1 MAKILI
7 VDDEDNIR
15 LFYSEELKDEGYE
28 VIAAKD
34 GHMLVERIRD
44 EQPDLIVLD
53 IKMAGYSGLELL
65 SAIRRE
71 FGDLPVILCSA
82 YSTFRDDSL
91 SKQANAYVVKSSDL
105 TELKG
110 EIRKSLEAD
119 CP

>member
-34 GHMLVERIRD
+34 GYLLMERIRN
-44 EQPDLIVLD
+44 ERPDLVILD

-65 SAIRRE
+65 SDIRRE
-71 FGDLPVILCSA
+71 FCTLPVILCSA
-82 YSTFRDDSL
+82 YSTFRDDSQ

-110 EIRKSLEAD
+110 EIRRSLD
-119 CP
+119 S